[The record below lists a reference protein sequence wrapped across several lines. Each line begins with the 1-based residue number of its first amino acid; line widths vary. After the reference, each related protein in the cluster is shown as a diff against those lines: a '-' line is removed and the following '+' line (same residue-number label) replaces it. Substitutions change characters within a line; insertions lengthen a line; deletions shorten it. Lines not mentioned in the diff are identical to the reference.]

1 MITIGNSSK
10 NKNVNLNIVKKL
22 SVQTKD
28 SGTIKIFVRGNDA
41 PVKSTSFN
49 GGARYEE

>member
-10 NKNVNLNIVKKL
+10 NKNVNLNIIRKL

-28 SGTIKIFVRGNDA
+28 SGTINIFVRGNDT
-41 PVKSTSFN
+41 PTKSTSFT
-49 GGARYEE
+49 GGK